1 MAIGLVGRKCGMT
14 RIFTDAGVSVPVT
27 VIEVDPNRIT
37 QIKTLETDGYQ
48 AIQITTG
55 ERRESRVT
63 NAQKGHFAKAG
74 VAAGR
79 LVQEFRATEADLEGR
94 EVGTSLTVELFQV
107 GQIVDVTGTSKGKGF
122 AGVIKRYGLHRGPT
136 THGSNYHR
144 RPGSMGAGTNPGRVF
159 KNKKLAGHMG
169 HVNRTALNLEVV
181 RVDLDK
187 NVILVKGSV
196 PGAKGATLNL
206 TKSVKA

>member
-1 MAIGLVGRKCGMT
+1 MKEVYGKKLGMT
-14 RIFTDAGVSVPVT
+14 QLHLDDGTVIPVT
-27 VIEVDPNRIT
+27 VIEAYKLVVVGKKTADKEGYNAIVVGFGD
-37 QIKTLETDGYQ
+37 IKEQ
-48 AIQITTG
+48 RA
-55 ERRESRVT
+55 
-63 NAQKGHFAKAG
+63 NKPQKGIFAKAG
-74 VAAGR
+74 VPVKKYIKEIKVENPDEFEIGKEISLEVLEAG
-79 LVQEFRATEADLEGR
+79 EH
-94 EVGTSLTVELFQV
+94 
-107 GQIVDVTGTSKGKGF
+107 VDVHGVSKGKGF
-122 AGVIKRYGLHRGPT
+122 QGVIKRHGLHRGPT

-187 NVILVKGSV
+187 NAILVKGSV
-196 PGAKGATLNL
+196 PGAKGATLNI